1 MIINHYMLLECDYIP
16 CSARTRVSD
25 FAWKARNSLD
35 CLRIPSVFESI
46 TATTM
51 VSKKM
56 TNTSLMKFTEKHMNE
71 IHDITRD
78 ISPLKMV
85 LSDVFRKTFVT
96 YNSMFFTSVSV
107 GGSCPWI
114 QNTIGYHRGLD
125 SEHTGRTCSD
135 ILGRTLRRQYTK
147 DQAYK

>member
-1 MIINHYMLLECDYIP
+1 MIISHYMLLKWDCRP
-16 CSARTRVSD
+16 CSARTPVSD
-25 FAWKARNSLD
+25 HAWRAFNCLD
-35 CLRIPSVFESI
+35 CLRVLSVFESVI
-46 TATTM
+46 ATTM

-56 TNTSLMKFTEKHMNE
+56 TNRPLMKFTEKHMNE

-107 GGSCPWI
+107 GGRCPWL